1 MCQVPG
7 YRVRVL
13 TVRACAASVS
23 GYDEGMASR
32 SSTLSPPGTPSEAWL
47 LDRFKRHGDTAAREE
62 LMRRMMP
69 LVHRVAVA
77 YGARGHAD
85 DLEQVAA
92 LGLVKAI
99 DRFDPDFGVPLR
111 TYAIPTMFG
120 EVRRYLRDH
129 AWALRVPRPLQERV
143 LEITKAT
150 ERLSATHGR
159 SPTPQELAEELDCS
173 IEEVL
178 EGLQAGSAYTA
189 ASLES
194 PTAGGDEPDRTLGDT
209 IGYVDER
216 IDRAEQVA
224 ALRSLRGVLDDRDRQ
239 VLYLRFVEDLTQT
252 EIARRVGVSQMQV
265 SRLIRRSLHR
275 LQERLEHAA

>member
-1 MCQVPG
+1 MTAPTA
-7 YRVRVL
+7 L
-13 TVRACAASVS
+13 PNA
-23 GYDEGMASR
+23 
-32 SSTLSPPGTPSEAWL
+32 PSETWL
-47 LDRFKRHGDTAAREE
+47 LDRFKRDGDTAAREE

-69 LVHRVAVA
+69 LVHRIATA

-99 DRFDPDFGVPLR
+99 DRYDPSFGVPLR

-129 AWALRVPRPLQERV
+129 AWAMRVPRPLQERV

-150 ERLSATHGR
+150 ERLSASHGR
-159 SPTPQELAEELDCS
+159 SPTPQQLADELAGAL
-173 IEEVL
+173 EEVL
-178 EGLQAGSAYTA
+178 EGPQAGSAYTA

-194 PTAGGDEPDRTLGDT
+194 PTGGGDEPDRTLADT
-209 IGYVDER
+209 IGFEDER
-216 IDRAEQVA
+216 IDRAEHVA
-224 ALRSLRGVLDDRDRQ
+224 PLRSWRGVHNDRGRQ

-265 SRLIRRSLHR
+265 SRLIRRSIQR
-275 LQERLEHAA
+275 LSDRFAAAA

>member
-1 MCQVPG
+1 MVPP
-7 YRVRVL
+7 L
-13 TVRACAASVS
+13 A
-23 GYDEGMASR
+23 
-32 SSTLSPPGTPSEAWL
+32 PPKPPVTPSEAWL
-47 LDRFKRHGDTAAREE
+47 LERFKRHGDIAAREE
-62 LMRRMMP
+62 LVRRMMP
-69 LVHRVAVA
+69 LVHRVATA

-99 DRFDPDFGVPLR
+99 DRYDAEFGVPLR

-159 SPTPQELAEELDCS
+159 APTPQELADELDCTL
-173 IEEVL
+173 EDVL

-194 PTAGGDEPDRTLGDT
+194 PTGSPCDPQPAPG
-209 IGYVDER
+209 
-216 IDRAEQVA
+216 
-224 ALRSLRGVLDDRDRQ
+224 ALPGAHEHQ
-239 VLYLRFVEDLTQT
+239 
-252 EIARRVGVSQMQV
+252 RRV
-265 SRLIRRSLHR
+265 
-275 LQERLEHAA
+275 

>member
-1 MCQVPG
+1 M
-7 YRVRVL
+7 
-13 TVRACAASVS
+13 TTAAAPAPPVH
-23 GYDEGMASR
+23 AS
-32 SSTLSPPGTPSEAWL
+32 PSEAWL
-47 LDRFKRHGDTAAREE
+47 LDRFKRHGDIAAREE
-62 LMRRMMP
+62 LMRRMLP
-69 LVHRVAVA
+69 LVHRVATA

-99 DRFDPDFGVPLR
+99 DRYDPAFGVPLR

-129 AWALRVPRPLQERV
+129 AWAMRVPRPLQERV

-150 ERLSATHGR
+150 ERLSASHGR
-159 SPTPQELAEELDCS
+159 SPTPQQLADELDCTL
-173 IEEVL
+173 EEVL

-189 ASLES
+189 ISLEA
-194 PTAGGDEPDRTLGDT
+194 PTGSSDEPDRTLGDL
-209 IGYVDER
+209 IGYEDER

-224 ALRSLRGVLDDRDRQ
+224 ALRSLRGILDERDRR

-275 LQERLEHAA
+275 LQEGLEAAA

>member
-1 MCQVPG
+1 MTAPTILPNG
-7 YRVRVL
+7 
-13 TVRACAASVS
+13 
-23 GYDEGMASR
+23 
-32 SSTLSPPGTPSEAWL
+32 PSETWL
-47 LDRFKRHGDTAAREE
+47 LERYKRDGDTGAREE

-69 LVHRVAVA
+69 LVHRIATA

-99 DRFDPDFGVPLR
+99 DRYDPSYGVPLR

-150 ERLSATHGR
+150 ERLSAQVGR
-159 SPTPQELAEELDCS
+159 APTPQQLADELDCTL
-173 IEEVL
+173 EEVL

-189 ASLES
+189 ASLEAPTGS
-194 PTAGGDEPDRTLGDT
+194 PGEPDRTLG
-209 IGYVDER
+209 
-216 IDRAEQVA
+216 
-224 ALRSLRGVLDDRDRQ
+224 
-239 VLYLRFVEDLTQT
+239 
-252 EIARRVGVSQMQV
+252 
-265 SRLIRRSLHR
+265 
-275 LQERLEHAA
+275 

>member
-1 MCQVPG
+1 MTAPTALPNG
-7 YRVRVL
+7 
-13 TVRACAASVS
+13 
-23 GYDEGMASR
+23 
-32 SSTLSPPGTPSEAWL
+32 PSETWL
-47 LDRFKRHGDTAAREE
+47 LERFKRHGDIGAREE
-62 LMRRMMP
+62 LIRRMLP
-69 LVHRVAVA
+69 LVHRVATA

-85 DLEQVAA
+85 DLEQVAS

-99 DRFDPDFGVPLR
+99 DRYDPAYGVPLR

-129 AWALRVPRPLQERV
+129 AWAMRVPRPLQERV

-159 SPTPQELAEELDCS
+159 SPTPQELAEELDCT

-194 PTAGGDEPDRTLGDT
+194 PTGSSDDPDRTLGDLV
-209 IGYVDER
+209 GYEDER
-216 IDRAEQVA
+216 LGRAEQVA
-224 ALRSLRGVLDDRDRQ
+224 ALRSLRGVLDARDRQ

-275 LQERLEHAA
+275 LQERLEQAA

>member
-1 MCQVPG
+1 MTAPTALPNG
-7 YRVRVL
+7 
-13 TVRACAASVS
+13 
-23 GYDEGMASR
+23 
-32 SSTLSPPGTPSEAWL
+32 PSETWL
-47 LDRFKRHGDTAAREE
+47 LERYKRNGDTGAREE

-69 LVHRVAVA
+69 LVHRIATA

-99 DRFDPDFGVPLR
+99 DRYAPSSGVPLR

-120 EVRRYLRDH
+120 EGRRYLRDH
-129 AWALRVPRPLQERV
+129 AWAMRVPRPLQERV

-159 SPTPQELAEELDCS
+159 SPTPQELAEELDCT

-189 ASLES
+189 VSLES
-194 PTAGGDEPDRTLGDT
+194 PMGGGDEPDRTLADT
-209 IGYVDER
+209 IGYDDDR

-265 SRLIRRSLHR
+265 SRLIRRSLSR
-275 LQERLEHAA
+275 LQERLEAAA